1 MELLSPAGGWD
12 SLKAAVE
19 NGADAV
25 YIGAQKFSARNL
37 ADNFDDLAAAV
48 SFAHASDVKLYLAL
62 NTLVRDREIPAW
74 IDTAR
79 AAVQA
84 GADAFIVQDLGC
96 AMLLKELCPS
106 APLHASTQM
115 TAHSISNVLVLQK
128 LGFCRVVLAREL
140 SFAEI
145 CAIRENTE
153 AARGVCTRRAVR
165 LLFRSMP
172 DEQPFRRKKRKSR
185 LMRAALPS

>member
-84 GADAFIVQDLGC
+84 GADAFIVQDLGGI
-96 AMLLKELCPS
+96 L
-106 APLHASTQM
+106 APNPPVADKN
-115 TAHSISNVLVLQK
+115 I
-128 LGFCRVVLAREL
+128 
-140 SFAEI
+140 
-145 CAIRENTE
+145 
-153 AARGVCTRRAVR
+153 VR
-165 LLFRSMP
+165 HRSP
-172 DEQPFRRKKRKSR
+172 
-185 LMRAALPS
+185 LPS